1 MTNPKHLPEHV
12 KECTPTAKLLWV
24 YLRTRNHK
32 AYPLRSLADALGI
45 SLEACRNG
53 LDELEAVGALTRERN
68 STNPA
73 IMHIHQDPPQA
84 PPKE

>member
-1 MTNPKHLPEHV
+1 MTNPKPLPEHV
-12 KECTPTAKLLWV
+12 KACTPTAKLLWM

-32 AYPLRSLADALGI
+32 AYPLRTLADALDI

-73 IMHIHQDPPQA
+73 VMHVHHQKIQMED
-84 PPKE
+84 